1 MYGIPGINQ
10 SGFYRRLPEGGDLQV
25 ETSVDWQHS
34 WDDEVSKGT
43 GVRMSRMRVKDSW
56 SGGSQWEMRKGKTG
70 KASGVRAREQ
80 EKHLGLWSS

>member
-1 MYGIPGINQ
+1 M
-10 SGFYRRLPEGGDLQV
+10 

-43 GVRMSRMRVKDSW
+43 GVRMYRMRVKDSW